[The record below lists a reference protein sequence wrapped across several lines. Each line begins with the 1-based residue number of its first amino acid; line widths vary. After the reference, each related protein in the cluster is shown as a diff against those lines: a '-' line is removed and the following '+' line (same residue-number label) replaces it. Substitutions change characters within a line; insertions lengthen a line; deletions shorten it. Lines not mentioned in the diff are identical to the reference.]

1 MRLLV
6 SIFQQSNDRASNIL
20 PSSNHVTFIT
30 WFNSITCDPCDPCYV
45 RVSMKWGWPFFS
57 CRAVSTSTPVSVTSK
72 VCSNWEERFPSC
84 RREDINYEVTCNMTS
99 HLSRETWNDLAIKMR
114 KISRRTIMEFHY
126 LSNSSP
132 VIWPEGVPPETL
144 VNHRLYCE
152 TVSWFHYT
160 NSSVFW

>member
-1 MRLLV
+1 M
-6 SIFQQSNDRASNIL
+6 
-20 PSSNHVTFIT
+20 
-30 WFNSITCDPCDPCYV
+30 PCDPCYV
-45 RVSMKWGWPFFS
+45 KVSMKWGCPFFS

-84 RREDINYEVTCNMTS
+84 RREDINYEITCTMTS
-99 HLSRETWNDLAIKMR
+99 HLSRETWPEYLKLGREKLVIRRCIKNDLAMR

-126 LSNSSP
+126 LGNSSP

-160 NSSVFW
+160 NSSVF